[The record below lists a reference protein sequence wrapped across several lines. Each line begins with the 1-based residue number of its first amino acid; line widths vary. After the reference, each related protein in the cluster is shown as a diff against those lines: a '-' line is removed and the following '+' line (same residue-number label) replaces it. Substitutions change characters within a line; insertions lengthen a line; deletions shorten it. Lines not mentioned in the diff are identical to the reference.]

1 MGCTR
6 PLERVAAALGQLEV
20 APTCFVA
27 AQDVSCGG
35 VLWGLPALLSNGL
48 LAHPDKYFKLPKGYY
63 SLIHIFVLVGF
74 MALARIKS
82 LEGLRYCPPGEW
94 GKLLGLDRIPEVRT
108 MRAKLSL
115 LAQGGVQE
123 WSAQLSQA
131 WMEADPE
138 LAGRLYVDG
147 HVRVYHG
154 AQTPLPKRYVSRERL
169 CLRGTTDYWV
179 NDKEGK
185 PFFVI
190 SRAPNEGL
198 IAVLREQIVPRLL
211 KEVPGQPRLE
221 DLAAAKKGPGRLHRF
236 SVIFD
241 REGYSPLLFKEFLE
255 QFIACYTYRKNPGED
270 WPQSEF
276 SERTVQLP
284 HGQES
289 KMKLAERGVFLGG
302 ILWVREI
309 RKLTQSGHQ
318 VAIVATDFIT
328 PMEGVA
334 GHMFARWSQENFFKY
349 TTEHFGIDRLLE
361 YQTEPL
367 SETVQVVNPA
377 WRKLSSEIK
386 QQAAKLARKR
396 AQFGA
401 LSLEEQPEAGPV
413 ETYQQ
418 EKSQLQEE
426 VQQMTKDLD
435 GLKENRRQTAHHI
448 PVEQLPEKE
457 QFVQLTWAKKHLV
470 DMIKMVAYRA
480 ETALSVILRPH
491 LSNRDEA
498 RSLLREI
505 FRTEADLIPDEK
517 AGTLTV
523 RLHHLANPVSDER
536 ARKLAEELTE
546 AEVLFPGTNLRLIYE
561 LVSAQI
567 PPNQVV

>member
-35 VLWGLPALLSNGL
+35 VLWALPALLSNGL
-48 LAHPDKYFKLPKGYY
+48 LAHQDKHFQLPKGYY
-63 SLIHIFVLVGF
+63 SLLHIFVLVGL

-82 LEGLRYCPPGEW
+82 LEGLRYCAPGEW

-108 MRAKLSL
+108 LRAKLTL
-115 LAQGGVQE
+115 LAKGEVGP
-123 WSAQLSQA
+123 WSAQLSQG

-169 CLRGTTDYWV
+169 CLRGTSDYWV

-198 IAVLREQIVPRLL
+198 IAVLREQIVPRLI
-211 KEVPGQPRLE
+211 KEVPGQPG
-221 DLAAAKKGPGRLHRF
+221 LAALEASRKSSRRLHRF
-236 SVIFD
+236 LVIFD
-241 REGYSPLLFKEFLE
+241 REGYSPVLFKELLD
-255 QFIACYTYRKNPGED
+255 QFIACCTYRKNPGED
-270 WPQSEF
+270 WPPEEF
-276 SERTVQLP
+276 SERLVGLP
-284 HGQES
+284 HGQETN
-289 KMKLAERGVFLGG
+289 MKLAERGVWLGG

-309 RKLTQSGHQ
+309 RKLTESGHQ
-318 VAIVATDFIT
+318 VAIVTTDFLT

-334 GHMFARWSQENFFKY
+334 GQMFARWSQENFFKY
-349 TTEHFGIDRLLE
+349 TTEHFNLDRLVE

-367 SETVQVVNPA
+367 AESVQVVNPA
-377 WRKLSSEIK
+377 WRKLSTEIK
-386 QQAAKLARKR
+386 KQAAKLARQQ
-396 AQFGA
+396 AQFGV
-401 LSLEEQPEAGPV
+401 LNLEGQPEAGEV
-413 ETYQQ
+413 ETYAQA
-418 EKSQLQEE
+418 KASLQEE
-426 VQQMTKDLD
+426 VQQRSKELD
-435 GLKENRRQTAHHI
+435 QLKAKRGQTPHYI
-448 PVEQLPEKE
+448 PVEQLPDKE
-457 QFVQLTWAKKHLV
+457 RFVQLAWAKKHLV
-470 DMIKMVAYRA
+470 DTIKMIAYRA
-480 ETALSVILRPH
+480 ETAMAVILRPH
-491 LSNRDEA
+491 LSNSDEA

-517 AGTLTV
+517 AATLTV

-536 ARKLAEELTE
+536 ARKLAEELTA
-546 AEVLFPGTNLRLIYE
+546 AEVSFPGTNLRLIYE

-567 PPNQVV
+567 PPDQDV

>member
-6 PLERVAAALGQLEV
+6 PLERVAAALGKLEV

-35 VLWGLPALLSNGL
+35 VLWALPALLSNGL
-48 LAHPDKYFKLPKGYY
+48 LAHQDKHFQLPKGYY
-63 SLIHIFVLVGF
+63 SLIHIFVLAGF
-74 MALARIKS
+74 MALARIQS

-115 LAQGGVQE
+115 LAQGEVRE
-123 WSAQLSQA
+123 WSTQLSRA

-179 NDKEGK
+179 NDQEGQ
-185 PFFVI
+185 PFFVV

-198 IAVLREQIVPRLL
+198 IAVLRQEIVPRLL
-211 KEVPGQPRLE
+211 KEVPRQPTQEALT
-221 DLAAAKKGPGRLHRF
+221 ASKGHLRWHRF
-236 SVIFD
+236 TLIFD
-241 REGYSPLLFKEFLE
+241 REGYSPVLFQEMLE
-255 QFIACYTYRKNPGED
+255 QSIACSTYRKQPGED
-270 WPQSEF
+270 WPESEF
-276 SERTVQLP
+276 SEHAVQLS
-284 HGQES
+284 HGQEV
-289 KMKLAERGVFLGG
+289 KMKLAERGVWLGG
-302 ILWVREI
+302 LLWVREI
-309 RKLTQSGHQ
+309 RKLTPSGHQ
-318 VAIVATDFIT
+318 VAMVTTDFIT
-328 PMEGVA
+328 PTARVA
-334 GHMFARWSQENFFKY
+334 AHMFARWSQENFFKY
-349 TTEHFGIDRLLE
+349 TGEHFGLDRLVE

-367 SETVQVVNPA
+367 SEPVEVVNPA
-377 WRKLSSEIK
+377 WRKLTSEIK
-386 QQAAKLARKR
+386 TQAAKLARKR

-401 LSLEEQPEAGPV
+401 LSLEGQPEAVAV

-418 EKSQLQEE
+418 KKSQLQEE
-426 VQQMTKDLD
+426 AQQMDKALEE
-435 GLKENRRQTAHHI
+435 LKENRRQVAHHI
-448 PVEQLPEKE
+448 PVDQLPEKE
-457 QFVQLTWAKKHLV
+457 RFVQLAWAKKHLV
-470 DMIKMVAYRA
+470 DMIKMIAYRS
-480 ETALSVILRPH
+480 ETALAVILRAH
-491 LSNRDEA
+491 LSNSDEA

-505 FRTEADLIPDEK
+505 FRTEADLMPDET

-536 ARKLAEELTE
+536 ARILAEELTA
-546 AEVLFPGTNLRLIYE
+546 AEVTFPGTNLRLIYE
-561 LVSAQI
+561 LVSA
-567 PPNQVV
+567 